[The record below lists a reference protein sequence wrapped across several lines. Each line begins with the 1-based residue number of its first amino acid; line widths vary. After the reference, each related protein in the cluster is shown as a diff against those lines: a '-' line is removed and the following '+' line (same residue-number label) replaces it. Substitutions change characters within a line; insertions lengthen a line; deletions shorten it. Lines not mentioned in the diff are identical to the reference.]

1 MTKNSCVSLCE
12 DLHETLITTHNS
24 FQSSQLTELKLS
36 LAGKRYDIMIQ
47 EQSQAT
53 FAEYKTQ
60 IYTYASKMVQLL
72 YLSPLCC
79 TGSTLQGTAWN
90 IGYIQLSQR
99 KEYSTET
106 V

>member
-1 MTKNSCVSLCE
+1 M
-12 DLHETLITTHNS
+12 
-24 FQSSQLTELKLS
+24 F
-36 LAGKRYDIMIQ
+36 Q

-53 FAEYKTQ
+53 FAEYKAK

-79 TGSTLQGTAWN
+79 AGSSLQGTARN
-90 IGYIQLSQR
+90 TGYIQLSQR
-99 KEYSTET
+99 KEYSTGT